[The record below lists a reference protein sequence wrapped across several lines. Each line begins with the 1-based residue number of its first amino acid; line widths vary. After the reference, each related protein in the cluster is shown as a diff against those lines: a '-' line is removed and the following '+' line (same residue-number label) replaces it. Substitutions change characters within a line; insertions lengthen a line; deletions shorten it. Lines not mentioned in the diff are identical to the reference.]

1 MGLSLVP
8 NQIEGKAGHGPTCLD
23 PNWTENLAI
32 LGLQN
37 GVNSSNGPQ
46 TQILKTIVKR
56 RRIIK
61 DDKQKNTNTTL
72 NEVNNS

>member
-23 PNWTENLAI
+23 PNWTEDLAI

-61 DDKQKNTNTTL
+61 DDEQTKQENTKKY
-72 NEVNNS
+72 